1 MQTLIQSLVKNYI
14 NNHTQGQGS
23 MTTSWYKLKDDS
35 WGIKIKD
42 GTGVAGQEIDVTN
55 SKGETKTIILNAR
68 TAKFE
73 DAELW
78 SVQ

>member
-1 MQTLIQSLVKNYI
+1 MQTLIQNLVKNYI
-14 NNHTQGQGS
+14 NNYTEGQGS

-42 GTGVAGQEIDVTN
+42 GTGATGQEINVTN
-55 SKGETKTIILNAR
+55 GKGETKTVTLNAR
-68 TAKFE
+68 TAKFD